1 MADVH
6 VQALSGAKGIGASAS
21 ACSQLPAPLRPVR
34 SKRDADGSGSAKPWN
49 GNSSSLAH
57 ARRPLV
63 TLDDPLP
70 PEDWAGYG
78 QRTDVDALYRDQS
91 PRLTRFFAR
100 HAAAEDVSDLV
111 QEVFRRLL
119 GTASATHLRIDNPEA
134 YLRRVADNVLRD
146 QARKPS
152 HRATHVEWQD
162 DAIPGPDPHQQLE
175 SRDTVA
181 RIDAAML
188 RLKPKTREIF
198 LLHRLDGLSYAEI
211 AAIKGLSVKGVEKQ
225 IAKALTALR
234 RQLDRR

>member
-1 MADVH
+1 MSKRFRAP
-6 VQALSGAKGIGASAS
+6 KASAHVLQHVLNS
-21 ACSQLPAPLRPVR
+21 RHRFRPVR
-34 SKRDADGSGSAKPWN
+34 SKRDADGSGSTKRRDART
-49 GNSSSLAH
+49 GSSASPRH
-57 ARRPLV
+57 PRV
-63 TLDDPLP
+63 TLDDSLP

-78 QRTDVDALYRDQS
+78 ERTDIDALYRDQR
-91 PRLTRFFAR
+91 PQLIRFFAR
-100 HAAAEDVSDLV
+100 RAAAEDVSDLV

-162 DAIPGPDPHQQLE
+162 DAIPGPDPHRQLE
-175 SRDTVA
+175 SRDSVA
-181 RIDAAML
+181 RIDEAMQ

-198 LLHRLDGLSYAEI
+198 MLHRLDGLSYAEI

-225 IAKALTALR
+225 IGKALGALR
-234 RQLDRR
+234 RQLDRH

>member
-1 MADVH
+1 MLTDQDRQKARKDAWCGAD
-6 VQALSGAKGIGASAS
+6 
-21 ACSQLPAPLRPVR
+21 
-34 SKRDADGSGSAKPWN
+34 
-49 GNSSSLAH
+49 
-57 ARRPLV
+57 ARARGQWPPM

-78 QRTDVDALYRDQS
+78 ERTDIDALYRDQS
-91 PRLTRFFAR
+91 PQLTRFFAR
-100 HAAAEDVSDLV
+100 RAAAEDVSDLV

-162 DAIPGPDPHQQLE
+162 DAIPGPDPHRELE

-181 RIDAAML
+181 RIDAAMQ

-198 LLHRLDGLSYAEI
+198 MLHRLDGLSYAEI

-225 IAKALTALR
+225 IGKALGALR
-234 RQLDRR
+234 RQLDRH